1 MWLVALF
8 WFLLGG
14 RGWVGRTGVDVF
26 CVGSGMGM
34 MCTYAHI
41 PTKPPPS
48 NPIFKKKQTKPNQTK
63 TQATFKFNFAEVYWN
78 SRLQTE
84 HARLIHHILEWKKT
98 SGEPIAV
105 VCAWIAILF
114 VCVCVCAWL
123 EIILFV
129 CVCICVCVVA
139 SVGTDRSGAT
149 DAHYHHPTNQPIY
162 HNHTHI
168 IPPTIYPSHTCT
180 GDMFAGVGPFA
191 VPLAMKGCMVH
202 ANDLNPRSHHFL
214 EGNIRGNKVGPSPF
228 YLATSSFS
236 HKGAAPLG
244 VKHSFAAFDCQST
257 ARERWKE
264 SSERTPHLLL
274 HTHAINQPP
283 NQHTTIKQKQATA
296 LCPPQNPNPKT
307 PTPK

>member
-1 MWLVALF
+1 M
-8 WFLLGG
+8 
-14 RGWVGRTGVDVF
+14 GRTGVDVF
-26 CVGSGMGM
+26 CVESGIGM
-34 MCTYAHI
+34 MCKDAHI

-48 NPIFKKKQTKPNQTK
+48 NPMLKTKQNPGHLQV
-63 TQATFKFNFAEVYWN
+63 QLRRGLLELSLADGARAPDPPHPGVEEGQRRAHRGRLCVN
-78 SRLQTE
+78 SD
-84 HARLIHHILEWKKT
+84 I
-98 SGEPIAV
+98 
-105 VCAWIAILF
+105 
-114 VCVCVCAWL
+114 VCVCM
-123 EIILFV
+123 
-129 CVCICVCVVA
+129 CVCVDGNHFVCLCVYVCLRGG
-139 SVGTDRSGAT
+139 VGADGSDRG
-149 DAHYHHPTNQPIY
+149 DVRPII
-162 HNHTHI
+162 I
-168 IPPTIYPSHTCT
+168 IPPTHNTTTTTTRISQQLQTTTHNRI

-228 YLATSSFS
+228 YLVTSSFC

-283 NQHTTIKQKQATA
+283 NQHTTIKQKQAMA